1 MLKRLTL
8 IVAASLA
15 VAAGTALAADAVK
28 GPFAGTVHAVGT
40 VTYKD
45 GSQQTWDWDRGKIT
59 ALSSSSISLT
69 RRDKQVVTFAITDQ
83 TKVRNDGA
91 SYTLADLKAGL
102 AATVISQ
109 NGNAVIIRNIRG
121 DGAPSGADQSTIE
134 GPAYQAVDGTID
146 AQYVDGSHQTFDF
159 ARGRIVSLSDG
170 SLTIVR
176 PDKQQATFSYDQGL
190 LVRFRDH
197 VGDASSLEARMGGA
211 FFSQNGKLV
220 LVRIWSLG
228 KAATPPAPAPSSSS
242 SSSSNGSNG

>member
-8 IVAASLA
+8 IAAATLA
-15 VAAGTALAADAVK
+15 VAAGTALAASAVK
-28 GPFAGTVHAVGT
+28 GPFAGTVHAVGN

-45 GSQQTWDWDRGKIT
+45 GSRQAWDWDRGKIT
-59 ALSSSSISLT
+59 ALSSDSISLT

-91 SYTLADLKAGL
+91 SYTLADLKVGL

-109 NGNAVIIRNIRG
+109 DGNADIIRNIRG

-146 AQYVDGSHQTFDF
+146 AQYVDGSQQTFDF

-176 PDKQQATFSYDQGL
+176 PDKQQVTFSFDQSL
-190 LVRFRDH
+190 LVRYH
-197 VGDASSLEARMGGA
+197 GNAGDASFLKTRMGGV
-211 FFSQNGKLV
+211 FFSQGGKLV
-220 LVRIWSLG
+220 LVRVWSLG
-228 KAATPPAPAPSSSS
+228 QAPSPPAPSSGSS
-242 SSSSNGSNG
+242 GGSNG